1 MSNSPCIA
9 GIGPGNPDFL
19 CPIAKKHIEA
29 ADVLIG
35 GKRNLEVFSYIYNVW
50 ESAWPMIAGSGVPC
64 IIGQREVQASIA

>member
-35 GKRNLEVFSYIYNVW
+35 GKRNLEEFSIYI
-50 ESAWPMIAGSGVPC
+50 M
-64 IIGQREVQASIA
+64 